1 MRRFAYSQ
9 LCGLV
14 LAALLL
20 GACQPAIS
28 PTGAS
33 SAGAL
38 ATGTAAGPPT
48 LVAQPLPGW
57 IQIYFTNP
65 DAPGAA
71 SYRGGPDEALVAA
84 IDEARLSVDVAI
96 YSLNLWSVR
105 DALLRAYR
113 RGVAVRMV
121 TESDNMDSP
130 EIQSLIQVGIPVLGD
145 RRQGLMHHKFVIID
159 RSQVWTGSMNYTAGS
174 AYRDDNN
181 LVCIRST
188 AVAEDYQREFDEMF
202 IEDRFGPDS
211 RPDTPRPRLTL
222 DGTAVEVYFSPDD
235 GAAAR
240 IVQLIRASQR
250 SIHFLAFSFTSDE
263 IGEAIRQQMVF
274 TNVYGVMDNGQAMSN
289 TGSEYEVFL
298 AVGLDVHLDGN
309 SGLMHHK
316 VIILDQRIVIFGSYN
331 FTNSAERNNDENLVI
346 IDNAAVAA
354 TFLSEFWRVYRQAAP

>member
-1 MRRFAYSQ
+1 MRRIAYSH
-9 LCGLV
+9 
-14 LAALLL
+14 LLL
-20 GACQPAIS
+20 LMLLAACQPAFS
-28 PTGAS
+28 PTAS
-33 SAGAL
+33 SEML
-38 ATGTAAGPPT
+38 VTQAGPPT
-48 LVAQPLPGW
+48 PAAQALPAW
-57 IQIYFTNP
+57 IQVYFT
-65 DAPGAA
+65 DSGAPGAA

-130 EIQSLIQVGIPVLGD
+130 EIQSLIRAGIPVLGD

-174 AYRDDNN
+174 AYRDNNN

-222 DGTAVEVYFSPDD
+222 DGTPVEVYFSPDD

-240 IVQLIRASQR
+240 ILQLIQQAQR
-250 SIHFLAFSFTSDE
+250 SIHVLAFSFTSDE
-263 IGEAIRQQMVF
+263 IGEAMRQQAIFVNF
-274 TNVYGVMDNGQAMSN
+274 YGVMDSGQVTSN
-289 TGSEYEVFL
+289 TGSEYDVFR
-298 AVGLDVHLDGN
+298 AMGMDMRLDGDD
-309 SGLMHHK
+309 GLMHHK

-331 FTNSAERNNDENLVI
+331 FTASAETRNDENLVI
-346 IDNAAVAA
+346 IDNPAVAA
-354 TFLSEFWRVYRQAAP
+354 AFLSEFWRVYAQATP